1 MTSTQQQAL
10 ALDASLIIYE
20 DKSAKFED
28 VELADEDD
36 DGEKED
42 EPATTDRSSTVDD
55 DNDGEVARSE
65 DQEQDQEQ
73 SRTLLQR
80 IFSFRVLIGLL
91 LVGFVIF
98 VIVDSATT
106 GYVRD
111 TVSSFL
117 DWIEENPVGGF
128 FVFVLGKLSMR
139 MEKFSV
145 KYHDFCIH
153 R

>member
-36 DGEKED
+36 DGEKEED
-42 EPATTDRSSTVDD
+42 PATTDRSSTVDD
-55 DNDGEVARSE
+55 DNDGEVARPE
-65 DQEQDQEQ
+65 DQDQEQ

-139 MEKFSV
+139 MEKLSV

>member
-20 DKSAKFED
+20 DKSANFED

-36 DGEKED
+36 GEKEE

-55 DNDGEVARSE
+55 ENEEEVARSE
-65 DQEQDQEQ
+65 EEEEQSS

-117 DWIEENPVGGF
+117 DWIEENPMAGF
-128 FVFVLGKLSMR
+128 FVFVLGK
-139 MEKFSV
+139 
-145 KYHDFCIH
+145 
-153 R
+153 

>member
-36 DGEKED
+36 GEKEE

-55 DNDGEVARSE
+55 DNDGEVARPDE
-65 DQEQDQEQ
+65 EEQSS

-117 DWIEENPVGGF
+117 DWIEENPMGGL

-139 MEKFSV
+139 MGKV
-145 KYHDFCIH
+145 CAKYHDFFTVQ